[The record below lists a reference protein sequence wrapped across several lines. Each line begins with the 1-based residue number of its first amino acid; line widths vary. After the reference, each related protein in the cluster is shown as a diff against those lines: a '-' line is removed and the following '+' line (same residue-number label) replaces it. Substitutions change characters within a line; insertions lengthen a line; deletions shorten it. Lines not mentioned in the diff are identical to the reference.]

1 MGLLR
6 EIARFPN
13 RGRGNFS
20 KLPRERR
27 ERENVFSF
35 LQYPLSSAYLRCAM
49 RHHSSLEGRGIR
61 ERGGKQ
67 NMPKVIR
74 LDPGGGSVVEQSEL
88 SIEQAQSLA
97 RSLKAIGEPA
107 GCCWCVGLWDHEDEE
122 EVAVQTPSYTR
133 YHLNTQ
139 VPG

>member
-1 MGLLR
+1 
-6 EIARFPN
+6 
-13 RGRGNFS
+13 
-20 KLPRERR
+20 
-27 ERENVFSF
+27 
-35 LQYPLSSAYLRCAM
+35 
-49 RHHSSLEGRGIR
+49 
-61 ERGGKQ
+61 
-67 NMPKVIR
+67 MPKVIR

-139 VPG
+139 VPVNQIPTLHFHALPNQMYPEIARTLR